1 MRVSEAEHST
11 GECVKLKKV
20 TEIRQCSAHDT
31 FIQQSVYLTSTK
43 FSAHDTFIQQSVYL
57 TSTKFFKVLGASE
70 EIETEFVI

>member
-43 FSAHDTFIQQSVYL
+43 F
-57 TSTKFFKVLGASE
+57 FKVLGASE